1 MTSKPSYYPLIIEV
15 LGLGSGNFNEKS
27 IAYYKSQYNTI
38 GFDDQEKQ
46 YILITT
52 PTIDA
57 LGTIVKARVLRGRT
71 VLNQNTFLK
80 NLVAQIKP
88 HIIGDEFT
96 DVFLFGHSYGGAVII
111 RAAEELLKIHSES
124 DLDLVEQVKHK
135 LHVRSYGSI
144 YIPDTPLPIDAIHF
158 SFVGDV
164 AQKMH
169 NRWHIKEENAI
180 GKSIVRDSENRYPTK
195 GLYDTVF
202 SKYRVLSDALS
213 RVYPDRYDIHIG
225 CYNKNIYKKPGDKT
239 YPKDPSEIKYSCET
253 TQLSRS
259 VKSTTRKWLG
269 KNPYSQGEKSL
280 SLSPGKTTMSPG
292 KTRKYKLRGALIG
305 TGREWTTHRAY
316 SPSIYFD
323 MFYAIHPED
332 LV

>member
-15 LGLGSGNFNEKS
+15 MGLGSGFFNEEY
-27 IAYYKSQYNTI
+27 IAYLKSQYDTI
-38 GFDDQEKQ
+38 GFDNQDKQ

-52 PTIDA
+52 PTFDA
-57 LGTIVKARVLRGRT
+57 LGTIAKARFLRSRT
-71 VLNQNTFLK
+71 VLNKNTFLK
-80 NLVAQIKP
+80 DLVAQIKA

-111 RAAEELLKIHSES
+111 RAAEELLKIHDTS
-124 DLDLVEQVKHK
+124 DTDLVEQVKQK

-144 YIPDTPLPIDAIHF
+144 YIPDAPLPIDAIHF
-158 SFVGDV
+158 SHVGDV
-164 AQKMH
+164 ALKVH
-169 NRWHIKEENAI
+169 NMWKIKEENAI

-195 GLYDTVF
+195 GWSTVL
-202 SKYRVLSDALS
+202 SKYRVLSDALP
-213 RVYPDRYDIHIG
+213 RVYPNRYDIHIG
-225 CYNKNIYKKPGDKT
+225 CYNKNIYKNPGDKT
-239 YPKDPSEIKYSCET
+239 YPKDPHEIKYSCET
-253 TQLSRS
+253 TQLSRT
-259 VKSTTRKWLG
+259 VKNTTRKLLG

-280 SLSPGKTTMSPG
+280 SLSPGKTTMSKG

>member
-1 MTSKPSYYPLIIEV
+1 MYLYCIHTNTYMTSNSSYNPLIIEV
-15 LGLGSGNFNEKS
+15 LGLGSGNFNDKS
-27 IAYYKSQYNTI
+27 ISNYKSLYDTI
-38 GFDDQEKQ
+38 GFDNQDKQ

-52 PTIDA
+52 PTFDA
-57 LGTIVKARVLRGRT
+57 LGTIVKARVLRDRT
-71 VLNQNTFLK
+71 VLNQNNFLK
-80 NLVAQIKP
+80 DLVSQIKP
-88 HIIGDEFT
+88 HITGEEFT

-111 RAAEELLKIHSES
+111 RAAEELLKIPGMNT
-124 DLDLVEQVKHK
+124 LVKQK

-144 YIPDTPLPIDAIHF
+144 YIPEEPLPIDAIHF

-164 AQKMH
+164 ALKMH

-195 GLYDTVF
+195 GWNTVF
-202 SKYRVLSDALS
+202 SKYRVLSDALP
-213 RVYPDRYDIHIG
+213 RVYPDRHDIHIG
-225 CYNKNIYKKPGDKT
+225 CYNTNVNVESAT
-239 YPKDPSEIKYSCET
+239 VAYSCET

-259 VKSTTRKWLG
+259 VKSTTRKLLG
-269 KNPYSQGEKSL
+269 KTPYSPGKKSL

-292 KTRKYKLRGALIG
+292 KTRKYKIRGVLIG
-305 TGREWTTHRAY
+305 SKREWKTHTEY
-316 SPSIYFD
+316 FPTNYFD